1 MLPGIYIFTVQ
12 ENDLILETNYTG
24 YVAQDIYKHIFTVQE
39 NDLILETNYAG
50 YVAQDIY
57 KHIFTVQENDLVLE
71 TNYAGYVAWGEY
83 PFAFAACLEQEECY
97 RQLYCPF
104 SYTFSLLP
112 LSPFPLPP
120 FTLHFPTLFSFSLP
134 LFLFL
139 PIFSFPIFSAFLTT
153 LLPFSHYLDSF
164 PPALPSAPLL
174 FILLL
179 PIPSSFSSS
188 GFHYTPFF
196 HSPALSSS
204 SHPLY
209 SPSFSSH
216 QLHLSVPLPFYFS
229 RPFPSTHLSTF
240 FPSICFC

>member
-12 ENDLILETNYTG
+12 ENDFILETNYT
-24 YVAQDIYKHIFTVQE
+24 
-39 NDLILETNYAG
+39 G

-120 FTLHFPTLFSFSLP
+120 FTLHFPTLFSFLLP

-188 GFHYTPFF
+188 GFHYTPIF
-196 HSPALSSS
+196 
-204 SHPLY
+204 
-209 SPSFSSH
+209 
-216 QLHLSVPLPFYFS
+216 PLPCPLFL
-229 RPFPSTHLSTF
+229 FPSALLPQFF
-240 FPSICFC
+240 FPSIASFRSTSLLFFTSFPFHPLIHFLPINLLLLKYLKKNIVIPILILII